1 MHAAHE
7 NVLAA
12 GPETR
17 AKKALACV
25 SVIGQTALSDA
36 RDVQYAYHSELAEMP
51 GSPSEANEEFELR
64 ESVRTMTPGR

>member
-1 MHAAHE
+1 MQMRGIHG

-25 SVIGQTALSDA
+25 RFIGHTAGTLA
-36 RDVQYAYHSELAEMP
+36 MQNVYHSELAVMP
-51 GSPSEANEEFELR
+51 GSPSEANEELE
-64 ESVRTMTPGR
+64 P